1 MKEKKITDLMLIK
14 DFTKGSLEAFEE
26 LISRYET
33 KVFNL
38 AMRFTRNQ
46 EDAEEVVQDVF
57 TTLYKKI
64 QGFQGKSAFSSW
76 LYRIVVNAAFM
87 KLRKRRQ
94 YNAVYIED
102 LVQEQKIDHDSMF
115 ICRSDAI
122 TINREV
128 REMLVS
134 AINRLPEQY
143 RNVFVL
149 RDIDGLSNEEVSELL
164 SLSIPA
170 VKSRLHRSRLM
181 LRRKLTRLYRD
192 LYGSLPEMTSE
203 DEDEDLAYGSAQACS
218 I

>member
-1 MKEKKITDLMLIK
+1 MKDKDKKVTDIALIK
-14 DFTKGSLEAFEE
+14 DFTKGSIEAFEE
-26 LISRYET
+26 LISRYES

-64 QGFQGKSAFSSW
+64 DGFQGKSAFSSW

-94 YNAVYIED
+94 NTAVYIED
-102 LVQEQKIDHDSMF
+102 LVQEQKIDHDSF
-115 ICRSDAI
+115 YICRSDSI

-128 REMLVS
+128 REMLIN

-149 RDIDGLSNEEVSELL
+149 RDIDGLSNEEVSQILT
-164 SLSIPA
+164 LSIPA

-181 LRRKLTRLYRD
+181 LRRKLVRLYRD
-192 LYGSLPEMTSE
+192 LYGSLPAESFE
-203 DEDEDLAYGSAQACS
+203 EEIGLESAQAC
-218 I
+218 

>member
-1 MKEKKITDLMLIK
+1 MKEKKVTDVALIK
-14 DFTKGSLEAFEE
+14 EFTKGSIEAFEE

-94 YNAVYIED
+94 QSAVYIED
-102 LVQEQKIDHDSMF
+102 MVQEQKLDHDSF
-115 ICRSDAI
+115 FVSRSDSIA
-122 TINREV
+122 INREV
-128 REMLVS
+128 REILAN

-164 SLSIPA
+164 DLSIPA

-192 LYGSLPEMTSE
+192 LYGSLPESDSE
-203 DEDEDLAYGSAQACS
+203 EFELEAAQAC
-218 I
+218 

>member
-102 LVQEQKIDHDSMF
+102 LVQEQKIDHDSLF

-128 REMLVS
+128 REMLVN

-192 LYGSLPEMTSE
+192 LYGSLPEMPSE
-203 DEDEDLAYGSAQACS
+203 DEDDDLTYESMQTCS

>member
-1 MKEKKITDLMLIK
+1 MKEKKVTDASLIRE
-14 DFTKGSLEAFEE
+14 FTRGSIEAFEE
-26 LISRYET
+26 LIAKYES

-64 QGFQGKSAFSSW
+64 HGFQGKSAFSSW

-94 YNAVYIED
+94 QAAVYIED
-102 LVQEQKIDHDSMF
+102 MVQEQKLDHDSF
-115 ICRSDAI
+115 FVSRSDSIAM
-122 TINREV
+122 NREV
-128 REMLVS
+128 REMLAN

-164 SLSIPA
+164 DLSIPA

-181 LRRKLTRLYRD
+181 LRRKLVRLYRD
-192 LYGSLPEMTSE
+192 LYGSLPASDTDDIGLET
-203 DEDEDLAYGSAQACS
+203 AQVC
-218 I
+218 

>member
-1 MKEKKITDLMLIK
+1 MKDKKITDVALIK
-14 DFTKGSLEAFEE
+14 EFTRGSIDAFEE
-26 LISRYET
+26 LISRYEA

-46 EDAEEVVQDVF
+46 EDAEEVIQDVF
-57 TTLYKKI
+57 ATLYKKI
-64 QGFQGKSAFSSW
+64 EGFQGKSAFSSW

-94 YNAVYIED
+94 YAAVYIED
-102 LVQEQKIDHDSMF
+102 LVQEQKIEHDSLF
-115 ICRSDAI
+115 VSRSDSI
-122 TINREV
+122 TMNREV
-128 REMLVS
+128 REMLAG

-164 SLSIPA
+164 ELSIPA

-181 LRRKLTRLYRD
+181 LRRKLIRLYRD
-192 LYGSLPEMTSE
+192 LYGAIP
-203 DEDEDLAYGSAQACS
+203 AQAQEEMDAASLC
-218 I
+218 

>member
-1 MKEKKITDLMLIK
+1 MRVGMKEKKVTDVALIK
-14 DFTKGSLEAFEE
+14 QFTKGSIEAFEE
-26 LISRYET
+26 LISKYES

-64 QGFQGKSAFSSW
+64 DGFQGKSAFSSW

-94 YNAVYIED
+94 QSAVYIED
-102 LVQEQKIDHDSMF
+102 IVQEQKLDHDSF
-115 ICRSDAI
+115 FVCRSDSIA
-122 TINREV
+122 TTREV
-128 REMLVS
+128 REILAN
-134 AINRLPEQY
+134 AISRLPEQY

-164 SLSIPA
+164 DLSIPA

-181 LRRKLTRLYRD
+181 LRRKLVRLYRD
-192 LYGSLPEMTSE
+192 LYGSLPVPGPDDYDME
-203 DEDEDLAYGSAQACS
+203 AAQVC
-218 I
+218 

>member
-1 MKEKKITDLMLIK
+1 MVAMKEKKITDTMLIK
-14 DFTKGSLEAFEE
+14 DFKKGSMVAFEE
-26 LISRYET
+26 IITRYES

-64 QGFQGKSAFSSW
+64 DGFQGKSAFSSW

-94 YNAVYIED
+94 NTAVYIED
-102 LVQEQKIDHDSMF
+102 MVQEQKLDHDALFVS
-115 ICRSDAI
+115 RSDSI
-122 TINREV
+122 TMNREV
-128 REMLVS
+128 REIMAN

-164 SLSIPA
+164 ELSIPA

-181 LRRKLTRLYRD
+181 LRRKLLRLYRD
-192 LYGSLPEMTSE
+192 LYGTLPAPDMEEDDDSE
-203 DEDEDLAYGSAQACS
+203 FESAQAC
-218 I
+218 